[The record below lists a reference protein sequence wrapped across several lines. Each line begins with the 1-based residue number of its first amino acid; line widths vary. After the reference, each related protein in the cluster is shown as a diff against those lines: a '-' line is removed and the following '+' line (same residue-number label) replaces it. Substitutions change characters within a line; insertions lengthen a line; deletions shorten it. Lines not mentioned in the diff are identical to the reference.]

1 MEQYKPC
8 PHNSNR
14 QSCHPLTVVL
24 LPALAWSKPRSTDPV
39 TKDCRKSPHSQST
52 VTRHLQVNN
61 FDSRIRAAPVLRPP
75 LANHFC
81 SRIRIV
87 YLYSFLS
94 LTHFTSP
101 FMLSTNIKLEI
112 SIIPHV
118 GPHPILQPT
127 GYFSSI
133 FTHNCAPLQIAL
145 YPTNLDL
152 ICPNSWRVL
161 CCRLS
166 FISQTWI

>member
-1 MEQYKPC
+1 MFLS
-8 PHNSNR
+8 HWINN
-14 QSCHPLTVVL
+14 
-24 LPALAWSKPRSTDPV
+24 PV
-39 TKDCRKSPHSQST
+39 
-52 VTRHLQVNN
+52 
-61 FDSRIRAAPVLRPP
+61 SRIRAAPVLRPP

-94 LTHFTSP
+94 LTHFTSS
-101 FMLSTNIKLEI
+101 FMLSTNIKHEI
-112 SIIPHV
+112 SILPHV

-133 FTHNCAPLQIAL
+133 FTHNCAPLQTVL
-145 YPTNLDL
+145 DPTNLDL
-152 ICPNSWRVL
+152 ICPHSWRVL

-166 FISQTWI
+166 FISQTWIWFVHIVGEFSAWFVVRPTIFPTGLGMIPFSVLIPWFGKPFWLQD